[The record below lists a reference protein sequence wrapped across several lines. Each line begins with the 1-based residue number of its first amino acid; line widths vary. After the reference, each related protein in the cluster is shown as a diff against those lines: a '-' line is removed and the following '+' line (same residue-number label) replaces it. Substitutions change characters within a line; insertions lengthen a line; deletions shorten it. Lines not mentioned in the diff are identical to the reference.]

1 MTPTELPAWQALANL
16 AKGHAEP
23 SDSTATATP
32 SLRVGGLFADFSR
45 QLVSQPVLSELL
57 ALAQQSK
64 LADAIQAQ
72 LTGETIN
79 QSEGRAVLHSALRAP
94 HQARPAAVADIIETE
109 SERLAAFVTA
119 VRTNQWRGYTGK
131 AIRQIVHI
139 GIGGS
144 HLGPELAY
152 RALSKPTDPLQ
163 VTFLANLDGHAARDA
178 LHALD
183 PETTLFIVV
192 SKSFNTLETRMN
204 ASTARSWFIERTG
217 DLNAIEQHFVAVTS
231 NLEAAAEFGMPKEN
245 LFAMWDWVG
254 GRYSLWSAVG
264 LPLMLALGEAE
275 FAQLLAGAHELDQHL
290 AHAPFAENLPVLMA
304 LIGIYNY
311 NFRGAESLAVLAYER
326 RLALLPDYLQQ
337 LETESNGKS
346 VDRDGNTV
354 NYPTMPVL
362 WGGEESIGQHS
373 FHQLLHQGNRSFT
386 ADFIGTCVPDHEFAD
401 HHDWQLA
408 NMLAQ
413 AEAMQFGD
421 DTEDPQRFVAGNH
434 PTTTILLDALTP
446 HTLGTLLA
454 LYEQKVFCQGILWN
468 INSFD
473 QWGVELGKKLAD
485 GIYPAIAGTQRLQN
499 KGATSQSLIDHII
512 SQSRSSTS

>member
-1 MTPTELPAWQALANL
+1 MNPTQLPAWQNLTALV
-16 AKGHAEP
+16 AEQRTDTSRGAAAGP
-23 SDSTATATP
+23 V
-32 SLRVGGLFADFSR
+32 LKIGGVLADFSR
-45 QLVSQPVLSELL
+45 QQIDAAVLTELL
-57 ALAQQSK
+57 NLASQSK
-64 LADAIQAQ
+64 LTEAITAQ
-72 LTGETIN
+72 LAGDKIN
-79 QSEGRAVLHSALRAP
+79 ASENRAVLHTALRAP
-94 HQARPAAVADIIETE
+94 HGARPGAVADTIEAE

-119 VRTNQWRGYTGK
+119 VRTHQWRGYTGK
-131 AIRQIVHI
+131 AIQHVVHI

-152 RALSKPTDPLQ
+152 RALASPTDALK

-178 LHALD
+178 LHGLD

-192 SKSFNTLETRMN
+192 SKSFSTLETKMN
-204 ASTARSWFIERTG
+204 ANTARSWFIERTG
-217 DLNAIEQHFVAVTS
+217 DLAAIKQHFVAVTS
-231 NLEAAAEFGMPKEN
+231 NLAAAADFGMPEEN

-275 FAQLLAGAHELDQHL
+275 FDQLLAGAHELDQHL
-290 AHAPFAENLPVLMA
+290 ASAPFAENLPVLMA

-311 NFRGAESLAVLAYER
+311 NFRGAETLAVLAYER

-346 VDRDGNTV
+346 VDRAGNPIE
-354 NYPTMPVL
+354 YPTMPVL

-373 FHQLLHQGNRSFT
+373 FHQLLHQGNRPFT
-386 ADFIGTCVPDHEFAD
+386 ADFIGTCVPDHEFAE

-421 DTEDPQRFVAGNH
+421 NADDPQRFVAGKR
-434 PTTTILLDALTP
+434 PTTTLLLEALTP
-446 HTLGTLLA
+446 RNLGTLLA
-454 LYEQKVFCQGILWN
+454 LYEQKVFCQGIIWN

-485 GIYPAIAGTQRLQN
+485 RIYPAMAGSERLVAN
-499 KGATSQSLIDHII
+499 GAISQTLIDHII
-512 SQSRSSTS
+512 DQAGTAT